1 MNAQA
6 SLLPATGRAWVFG
19 DDLNTDLLA
28 PGQYMKL
35 PIEGIARHCLES
47 VEPRFAQEARRGDIV
62 FAGRN
67 FGAGSSREQ
76 AAEVLRHIGIACVV
90 ARSFSGI
97 FYRNAFNLG
106 LPLLVCEQAGELADG
121 APVACDL
128 DSASVH
134 DHGSG
139 RVLACV
145 APPPHLIAMVRAGG
159 LVPHLAQ
166 RLAAQRATA

>member
-1 MNAQA
+1 MN
-6 SLLPATGRAWVFG
+6 SCTVPATGRAWVFG

-28 PGQYMKL
+28 PGRYMKL
-35 PIEGIARHCLES
+35 PIAEIAPHCLES
-47 VEPRFAQEARRGDIV
+47 VHSGFAADARPGDIL

-76 AAEVLRHIGIACVV
+76 AAEVLRHLGIACVV
-90 ARSFSGI
+90 AQSFSGI

-106 LPLLVCEQAGELADG
+106 LPLLVCPDALTVADG
-121 APVACDL
+121 SPVACDL
-128 DSASVH
+128 DQARIH
-134 DHGSG
+134 DHRGD

-166 RLAAQRATA
+166 RLAAQRVAAP